1 MQKIQRD
8 LNRFRRIVRGQIKKN
23 LRKYMSQGELIGRQ
37 GKRLVSIPLPQIDLP
52 RFRYGAKE
60 SGGVGQGDGE
70 VGDPLGQGD
79 PQEGAGQAGS
89 EPGRHIVEVDVSLE
103 ELAEILGEELE
114 LPQIEPKGQKNII
127 SEKSKYS
134 RIRRVGPDSLR
145 HFKRT
150 YKEALRRQLTSGEYD
165 PDNPI
170 NIPIKD
176 DWRYRSWTLEPKPE
190 SNAVIIYMMDVSGSM
205 GTEQKDLVRT
215 TAFWIETWLRSQYQA
230 IEICYIVHDA
240 AAREVDQE
248 TFYRLREGG
257 GTRISSAY
265 QLCDTIIDG
274 RYPPDQWNIY
284 PFHFSDGDNWG
295 DGDNEKCFKILSE
308 TLFAKVNLFCYG
320 QVRSLYGSGNFA
332 HDLRRHFEDHDDLVV
347 SEIPNRDGIY
357 GAIKE
362 FLGKGR

>member
-8 LNRFRRIVRGQIKKN
+8 LSRFRQIVRGQVKKN
-23 LRKYMSQGELIGRQ
+23 LRKYMSQGEMIGRQ
-37 GKRLVSIPLPQIDLP
+37 GKRLVSIPLPQIDIP
-52 RFRYGAKE
+52 RFRYGAQD
-60 SGGVGQGDGE
+60 SGGVGQGEGNE
-70 VGDPLGQGD
+70 GDPIGQGD
-79 PQEGAGQAGS
+79 PQEGSGQAGS
-89 EPGRHIVEVDVSLE
+89 EPGKHIIEAEMTIE

-114 LPQIEPKGQKNII
+114 LPQIEPKGQKNIL

-134 RIRRVGPDSLR
+134 KIRRVGPDSLR

-150 YKEALRRQLTSGEYD
+150 YKEALQRQIITGEY
-165 PDNPI
+165 NPKNPTI
-170 NIPIKD
+170 IPIKD
-176 DWRYRSWTLEPKPE
+176 DMRYRSWTLEPQPQ
-190 SNAVIIYMMDVSGSM
+190 SNAIIIYMMDVSGSM
-205 GTEQKDLVRT
+205 GNEQKEVVRT
-215 TAFWIETWLRSQYQA
+215 TAFWIETWLRSQYKQ

-240 AAREVDQE
+240 AAKEVDQD

-265 QLCDTIIDG
+265 ALCNHIIDS
-274 RYPPDQWNIY
+274 RYSPEEWNIY

-295 DGDNEKCFKILSE
+295 DGDNDSCFKLLEDEILKKS
-308 TLFAKVNLFCYG
+308 NLFCYG

-332 HDLRRHFEDHDDLVV
+332 HDLRHHFGDNEDLVV

-357 GAIKE
+357 YTIKD